1 MKVKIML
8 YEHSKRTGIV
18 FDKNESAN
26 SYEIHI
32 VFPFEWLVTHK
43 KVFTSILADAFIQ
56 RVHSGYTFF
65 ISMNIK
71 CVKLLKGLTQK

>member
-1 MKVKIML
+1 ML

-43 KVFTSILADAFIQ
+43 KFLHMHFSRCFYPKSIQAIHFLS
-56 RVHSGYTFF
+56 V
-65 ISMNIK
+65 
-71 CVKLLKGLTQK
+71 